1 MLEEAAERGDRRPFR
16 LLYAARSD
24 AAFACKRRLAELSD
38 RLNLKVTYCADE
50 ACAVPGVIRGPI
62 CSEHLKG
69 IISGL
74 APDDVSVMLC
84 GPPSMMEMAAD
95 IFLSTGVCMRNVHY
109 ERFDYGAGKSRI
121 DRWRR
126 STALGILAIVATGAV
141 LFSLR

>member
-84 GPPSMMEMAAD
+84 AQMAAD

-126 STALGILAIVATGAV
+126 STALGLLAIVAIGAV